1 MKKRDIR
8 VIKRDAEDITSPSPA
23 PTAEQV
29 LIKEQ
34 KDKAEDNRGLAL
46 TVKTWITD
54 RRENS
59 EAERLDAQDSRVA
72 WNDES
77 TEETPG

>member
-8 VIKRDAEDITSPSPA
+8 VIKRDAEDINAPSV

-29 LIKEQ
+29 LIQEQ

-54 RRENS
+54 RRESS

-72 WNDES
+72 WNDEPG
-77 TEETPG
+77 EEKAQD

>member
-8 VIKRDAEDITSPSPA
+8 VIKRDAEDINAPSA

-29 LIKEQ
+29 LIQEQ
-34 KDKAEDNRGLAL
+34 KDKAEDNRGLAQI
-46 TVKTWITD
+46 VKTWITD
-54 RRENS
+54 RRESS

-72 WNDES
+72 WNDEPA
-77 TEETPG
+77 EEPPS